1 MRRHY
6 TGMMIGYTI
15 FLLYMMFYGSGRE
28 ASEIGYIQI
37 NPLQTVRH
45 FSGDNIKLQ
54 DFMVNIVGNI
64 FAFSPFGWLGILFKK
79 LFKIGPLALVFMLA
93 ISIIEFLQ
101 YYTGRGTAD
110 IDDILLNTFGMLL
123 GYATIKLFTLIN
135 AFNFRTY
142 FLEEEFQPVSVN

>member
-1 MRRHY
+1 MRRYY

-15 FLLYMMFYGSGRE
+15 FLIYMMFYGSGRE

-45 FSGDNIKLQ
+45 FCGDNIKLQ

-79 LFKIGPLALVFMLA
+79 LFKIGPLAIVFMIA
-93 ISIIEFLQ
+93 ISIIEFSQ

-110 IDDILLNTFGMLL
+110 IDDIILNTFGMLL
-123 GYATIKLFTLIN
+123 GYATIKLFTAIN

-142 FLEEEFQPVSVN
+142 FYEEEFETAVA